1 MDGARVEIITEPAEM
16 QARADALRAAGRR
29 LVLVPTMGGLH
40 AGHDALVRA
49 ARREGDHVTVSVFVN
64 PTQFGPGEDY
74 DAYPRDLGR
83 DAARLESTGGA
94 DLVFAPG
101 VAGMYPDG
109 QEAQMTWVDA
119 PELQRHLCAPGRPG
133 HFRGVATVVAK
144 LFLYCRP
151 HVGVF
156 GLKDAQQY
164 FILRRMVRDLG
175 FGIDMV
181 GVETVREADGLAL
194 SSRNAY
200 LSEAE
205 RRQAPALYAAVTA
218 ARVLIEGGEQRSES
232 VVIAMTDCLRQAP
245 LVRAEYAEVV
255 DTRRLLPMQRI
266 EPGQT
271 VLAAVAARLG
281 RARLIDNVLV
291 VSPPRH

>member
-1 MDGARVEIITEPAEM
+1 M
-16 QARADALRAAGRR
+16 QARADVLRAGGRK

-49 ARREGDHVTVSVFVN
+49 ARLEGDHVTVSVFVN

-74 DAYPRDLGR
+74 GAYPRDLGR
-83 DAARLESTGGA
+83 DVARLESVGGA
-94 DLVFAPG
+94 DLVFAPSA
-101 VAGMYPDG
+101 AGMYPDG
-109 QEAQMTWVDA
+109 LEAQLTWVDA

-133 HFRGVATVVAK
+133 HFRGVATVVVK
-144 LFLYCRP
+144 LFLFCRP

-156 GLKDAQQY
+156 GLKDAQQF
-164 FILRRMVRDLG
+164 FILRRTVRDLG
-175 FGIDMV
+175 FGIQMV
-181 GVETVREADGLAL
+181 GVETVRDVDGVAL

-200 LSEAE
+200 LSEQE
-205 RRQAPALYAAVTA
+205 RRQAPALYSAVSA
-218 ARVLIEGGEQRSES
+218 ARLLIEGGEQRSEH
-232 VVIAMTDCLRQAP
+232 VVRAMKDRMRQAP
-245 LVRAEYAEVV
+245 LVRTEYAEVV
-255 DTRRLLPMQRI
+255 DTRRLMLLRRI

-291 VSPPRH
+291 ASPPRH

>member
-1 MDGARVEIITEPAEM
+1 MEIITEPAEM
-16 QARADALRAAGRR
+16 QARADALRARGRR

-64 PTQFGPGEDY
+64 PTQFGPSEDF
-74 DAYPRDLGR
+74 DAYPCDLER
-83 DAARLESTGGA
+83 DAARLESIGGA
-94 DLVFAPG
+94 DLVFAPSA
-101 VAGMYPDG
+101 AGMYPDG
-109 QEAQMTWVDA
+109 LEAQLTWVDT

-133 HFRGVATVVAK
+133 HFRGVATVVVK
-144 LFLYCRP
+144 LFLCCRP

-164 FILRRMVRDLG
+164 FILRRTVRDLG
-175 FGIDMV
+175 FGIHMV
-181 GVETVREADGLAL
+181 GVETIREADGLAL

-200 LSEAE
+200 LNEQE
-205 RRQAPALYAAVTA
+205 RRQAPALFGAVTA
-218 ARVLIEGGEQRSES
+218 ARVLIEGGEQRSEN
-232 VVIAMTDCLRQAP
+232 VVRAMTERLRQAP

-255 DTRRLLPMQRI
+255 DTRRLMPLRRI
-266 EPGQT
+266 GPGQT

-281 RARLIDNVLV
+281 RARLIDNVLAV
-291 VSPPRH
+291 RPTNH